1 MYKQVTTYNSS
12 MNWRG

>member
-1 MYKQVTTYNSS
+1 MYKQVTTNNS